1 MYLTPYFPWV
11 FTSAMCASATS
22 FAFVPVGACLWT
34 SMNSGM
40 SPPLTDG
47 RPTGSLRSQPKRA
60 GGLHRPR
67 SRRSR
72 RPAVRHGLR
81 AAQCSRHDGPESW
94 PRALAGTRLAVMG
107 GAVPLSSLLA
117 IVPTTALLLVG
128 SAVFAFALAAV
139 FAPFVGLAARRLG
152 MLDLPGGRR
161 LHPRP
166 IPRPGGFAIA
176 AAFGVAIFLF
186 WLVDRI
192 AGQPFL
198 IPEEVRSSRFTL
210 TAFAALLGV
219 LVGLVDDFFELRA
232 RWQFLGLMGV
242 AAVIVYAG
250 IRIDFVND
258 PFDDGVLQLALPIAV
273 AFTMFWI
280 VGMNVA
286 LNFIDGLDGL
296 AAGVAAIAALT
307 LGGLALL
314 PQVSEPFVAWMAF
327 TLAGAI
333 CGVLLFNFH
342 PARLF
347 LGTTGVAFL
356 GTMLAVL
363 SIFGTSKVAAALL
376 VLGVPIIDT
385 FYVLVRRALTG
396 QPPFAPDRGH
406 FHHRLLD
413 VGLSHPQA
421 VLVIYAMTAV
431 LGTIAYMT
439 SGRTQLVSFAGFAVL
454 LGVAVVGLAQ
464 RATKASELD
473 PGLYPSEEAD
483 TA

>member
-1 MYLTPYFPWV
+1 LV
-11 FTSAMCASATS
+11 
-22 FAFVPVGACLWT
+22 
-34 SMNSGM
+34 
-40 SPPLTDG
+40 
-47 RPTGSLRSQPKRA
+47 
-60 GGLHRPR
+60 
-67 SRRSR
+67 
-72 RPAVRHGLR
+72 
-81 AAQCSRHDGPESW
+81 
-94 PRALAGTRLAVMG
+94 ALAPGFG
-107 GAVPLSSLLA
+107 VPL
-117 IVPTTALLLVG
+117 
-128 SAVFAFALAAV
+128 
-139 FAPFVGLAARRLG
+139 
-152 MLDLPGGRR
+152 
-161 LHPRP
+161 
-166 IPRPGGFAIA
+166 
-176 AAFGVAIFLF
+176 FLC

-210 TAFAALLGV
+210 TAFAALLGMI
-219 LVGLVDDFFELRA
+219 VGLVDDVFELRA

-258 PFDDGVLQLALPIAV
+258 PLDDGVLQLALPIAV

-307 LGGLALL
+307 
-314 PQVSEPFVAWMAF
+314 
-327 TLAGAI
+327 
-333 CGVLLFNFH
+333 
-342 PARLF
+342 
-347 LGTTGVAFL
+347 
-356 GTMLAVL
+356 
-363 SIFGTSKVAAALL
+363 
-376 VLGVPIIDT
+376 LGVPIIDT

-454 LGVAVVGLAQ
+454 LGVA
-464 RATKASELD
+464 
-473 PGLYPSEEAD
+473 
-483 TA
+483 